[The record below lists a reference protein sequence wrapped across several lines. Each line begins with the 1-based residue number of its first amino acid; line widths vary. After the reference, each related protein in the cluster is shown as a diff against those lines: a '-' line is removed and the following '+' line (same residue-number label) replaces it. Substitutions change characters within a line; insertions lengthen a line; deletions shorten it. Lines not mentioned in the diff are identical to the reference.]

1 MIKSKEI
8 NFLVGNK
15 NFKKKILNPYD
26 EEICKFLSRLSK
38 ELNKIKDSN
47 MYPDIKTL
55 SFFCREKNIERLKNN
70 FLKYD
75 LNLRSGLGLLF
86 HITPS
91 NIPVNFAYSL
101 IFGLLTGNSNIIKVP
116 SNNFMQIKLICTVIN
131 KILKNNFKNI
141 RDMINV
147 VKYKDNDEFTKL
159 ISLKCDARIIWGGDN
174 TIQKIRNFKINP
186 RAFDL
191 SFADRYSLSIINSK
205 KFSHLKSSEV
215 KKLLNKFYN
224 DTYIVDQNACSS
236 PHLVIWYGKI
246 KKNTIEKF
254 WSNLSEIVD
263 KKYDLTE
270 DMTMTKYTKLCKEII
285 SNSNTS
291 ISKYKNNI
299 YTIDLKK
306 LSKDINNFRGVYGYF
321 YQTKIKNLNYIN
333 KIINKKVQTL
343 TYFGFNKNFF
353 QKFFTNNFLQGID
366 RVVPIG
372 QALDIDLIW
381 DGYNRNSTLTRI
393 IDIR

>member
-15 NFKKKILNPYD
+15 NFKKKILKPYD

-381 DGYNRNSTLTRI
+381 DGYNLNSTLTRI

>member
-8 NFLVGNK
+8 NFLKGNK
-15 NFKKKILNPYD
+15 NFKKKILKPYD

-381 DGYNRNSTLTRI
+381 DGYNLNSTLTRI